1 MKANFKGRRYKCL
14 VCYDYDLCAT
24 CYEAGVTTGRHSTDH
39 PMQCILT
46 RADFGKFDFILQSVR
61 GIPLFYQY
69 TMGLREMNYKFCL
82 IRSISKAN
90 NVRMLAAKS
99 VLSQIIPLFFEFCEL
114 CRGCTTSIENNLPFR
129 LKTRYIWPSQY
140 WMYFYQLLIMLFL
153 PPVGLDIIIM
163 LQRRTTCLCSYCDG
177 AAHEWCSIGI
187 TIVYLRLW

>member
-69 TMGLREMNYKFCL
+69 TMGLREMNYKFWL

-99 VLSQIIPLFFEFCEL
+99 VLSQIIPLFFKFCKL
-114 CRGCTTSIENNLPFR
+114 CMGLYNLNSKQSSPPPEN
-129 LKTRYIWPSQY
+129 Q
-140 WMYFYQLLIMLFL
+140 
-153 PPVGLDIIIM
+153 
-163 LQRRTTCLCSYCDG
+163 
-177 AAHEWCSIGI
+177 AHLTI
-187 TIVYLRLW
+187 TIFDVLLPVID